1 MREFSMTYF
10 LVPRKLSSP
19 RAFAQ
24 FTLACAV
31 ALGIG
36 AKVLADNAFS
46 ADELTLGS
54 PSTQGLVNAL
64 KVPTPGGFDG
74 AVIAGIDVTAEDG
87 YIMTGEP
94 ISPFDTTAPA
104 VVNLDPALL
113 DALRQAATDARA
125 EGITVVV
132 NSGWRS
138 ETYQQ
143 ALLDEAIGTYGN
155 EEEALKW
162 VDTPERSNHVKGEA
176 VDIGFTDADYWMID
190 NGSDYG
196 LCQTY
201 ANEIWHFQLMTTP
214 GGTCPDPVED
224 ASAR

>member
-1 MREFSMTYF
+1 MTYF
-10 LVPRKLSSP
+10 LLPRKLSSP
-19 RAFAQ
+19 RAFAR

-36 AKVLADNAFS
+36 AKLLADHALS
-46 ADELTLGS
+46 ADDLVLGGPATLSLG
-54 PSTQGLVNAL
+54 AAR
-64 KVPTPGGFDG
+64 VPTPAGSDG
-74 AVIAGIDVTAEDG
+74 AVIAGVEVTAADG
-87 YIMTGEP
+87 YIATGEP
-94 ISPFDTTAPA
+94 ISAFDTVAPA
-104 VVNLDPALL
+104 VVNLDPELL
-113 DALRQAATDARA
+113 DALQHATMDARA
-125 EGITVVV
+125 EGITIVV

-143 ALLDEAIGTYGN
+143 ALLDEAVGTYGS

-176 VDIGFTDADYWMID
+176 VDIGFTDADYWMIE

-214 GGTCPDPVED
+214 GGTCPPPIAD